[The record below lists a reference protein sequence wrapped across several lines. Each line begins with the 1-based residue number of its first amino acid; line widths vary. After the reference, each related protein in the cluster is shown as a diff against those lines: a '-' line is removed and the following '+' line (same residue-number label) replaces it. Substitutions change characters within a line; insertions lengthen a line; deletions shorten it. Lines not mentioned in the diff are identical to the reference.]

1 MTRTFLLFASMMLGC
16 TTTLADDYHEQQAR
30 LKALDK
36 RCEQARQK
44 VLRPVRENLIQKCVG
59 TERRALQD
67 CQLEFNEYGES
78 TTGPRGNVIRGLY
91 YDLPECAEAKRAWDA
106 WEASQPMRR

>member
-1 MTRTFLLFASMMLGC
+1 MTRGLLIFATLMLGW
-16 TTTLADDYHEQQAR
+16 TTALADDYYEQQAR

-44 VLRPVRENLIQKCVG
+44 VLRPVREKLIEKCVG

-67 CQLEFNEYGES
+67 CRLEFNEYGES
-78 TTGPRGNVIRGLY
+78 TTGARGNVIRGLY
-91 YDLPECAEAKRAWDA
+91 YDIAECAEAKRAWDA
-106 WEASQPMRR
+106 WEASQPLRR